1 MQPIHRYL
9 DAAILAPQLT
19 RDEVLAALQAVLPLK
34 VRTVCVR
41 PCDLELAIEQT
52 RDADDTE
59 VCSVLSFPHGHALSA
74 SKADE
79 AKRHADLGVHE
90 IDMVANYGYARS
102 GRWDAFEAD
111 VAAVVEAVDVTVKV
125 IFETAQLDLAT
136 IRTMVDR
143 CVDAGA
149 DFVKTSTGF
158 NGEGAT
164 DQAVR
169 AMLEA
174 AEGRIKV
181 KPAGGIRDRARAD
194 HLVQMG
200 VHRLGVNW
208 SSCPTICRPDASHA
222 GAGTDPPPDRKMD
235 PSTA

>member
-9 DAAILAPQLT
+9 DAAILVPKFT
-19 RDEVLAALQAVLPLK
+19 RDQVIAAMQTVLPLK

-41 PCDLELAIEQT
+41 PCDIELALEHT
-52 RDADDTE
+52 RDTDDTG
-59 VCSVLSFPHGHALSA
+59 VCSVLSFPHGQALSA

-79 AKRHADLGVHE
+79 AKRHADLGVDE
-90 IDMVANYGYARS
+90 IDMVANYGYALS
-102 GRWDAFEAD
+102 GRWDAFRAD
-111 VAAVVEAVDVTVKV
+111 VAAVVGAADVTVKV
-125 IFETAQLDLAT
+125 IFETAQLDLPT
-136 IRTMVDR
+136 IRTMVDH
-143 CVDAGA
+143 CVEAGA

-164 DQAVR
+164 DEAVR

-174 AEGRIKV
+174 ADGRIKV
-181 KPAGGIRDRARAD
+181 KPSGGIRERARAD

-208 SSCPTICRPDASHA
+208 SSCRAICNPDSSPVGGSTDSPTY
-222 GAGTDPPPDRKMD
+222 
-235 PSTA
+235 